1 MDIKSYIHKII
12 LTGSANMYSTIIEQE
27 KTFFLPKIKPLGGNP
42 KNVGG
47 GGVDIYGFFSPT
59 KLSKLFQKRMFESNL
74 KKICL
79 QLRLHKSMD
88 ALCIIIYI

>member
-47 GGVDIYGFFSPT
+47 GGGRYVWILFANKFIQA
-59 KLSKLFQKRMFESNL
+59 LSKKDVWVKFEENL
-74 KKICL
+74 
-79 QLRLHKSMD
+79 
-88 ALCIIIYI
+88 